1 MNAARKHSATV
12 ARQTRPGRKAILWAA
27 AAIAMAALAIGV
39 SVTGTRGRQEGKAMT
54 PPPTVTPAENSATV
68 VAEAPAAPLER
79 IGAAPEMPPPPPE
92 SPAAPIGAAAE
103 PAPTSAPPMQ
113 AQGATDAD
121 ATVVAAA
128 LEEQPLDSGGDEVPA
143 GTDAMVAADAPAEPD
158 AATVETD
165 AAAAP
170 SALTRVDM
178 AMATESGTESGIE
191 GTAPVAAPA
200 TPVSRILQQPQ
211 QDATALRLESVRQD
225 ATGVLVFSGWGAPG
239 ADIRVMMKDRAIGQ
253 GTVNRSGQWWVIA
266 APPTLDRTPS
276 ARVQQILDDRVT
288 ATLDTTFGF

>member
-1 MNAARKHSATV
+1 MNAARKHSPATA
-12 ARQTRPGRKAILWAA
+12 ARPTRPGRKAILWA

-54 PPPTVTPAENSATV
+54 PLPTVTPAENSATV

-79 IGAAPEMPPPPPE
+79 IAAAPEMPPPPPE

-113 AQGATDAD
+113 AQGATDAA

-128 LEEQPLDSGGDEVPA
+128 LKEQPLDSGGDE
-143 GTDAMVAADAPAEPD
+143 APAEPD

-165 AAAAP
+165 AAAVP
-170 SALTRVDM
+170 SALTRVDT
-178 AMATESGTESGIE
+178 AMATTESGTE
-191 GTAPVAAPA
+191 GTA
-200 TPVSRILQQPQ
+200 PVSRILQQPQ

-253 GTVNRSGQWWVIA
+253 GTVSRSGQWWVIA

-276 ARVQQILDDRVT
+276 VRVQQILDDRVT